1 MNDYDRLKK
10 MLENSKE
17 DSPVSCGMFREF
29 LNNHFNS
36 LKKDVILNRKLLW
49 IILGA
54 IIVTGIASLFRG

>member
-17 DSPVSCGMFREF
+17 DSPVSCSMFREF

-54 IIVTGIASLFRG
+54 IIVAGIASLFRG